1 MNPVQKNKKHEPGI
15 TQLENGNWE
24 ARLTVKGIQAE
35 ATHKTKSE
43 AVAWREAMKT
53 DLKRCPKGIRYFRKL
68 WFAELESPQGKISE
82 SFSDLNTAIS
92 WQLHTRA
99 EITSGNWIPQESKT
113 LTISQYLPTWR
124 NSIITVSHK
133 TRREYEST
141 IRNHVVPHFGEAKL
155 REISNEK
162 LRDWVSLLHD
172 RGVGATTIRNAKA
185 RLQNILQL
193 AVVDGKIPFN
203 PAAGLKTP
211 KIIKKE
217 MRALTWAQT
226 LEFANACGEL
236 RTFVLFSALVGTRI
250 GETLALKV
258 KDIDYENDTITISGG
273 WTEDEN
279 GLPILSTTKTD
290 ETRTV
295 KIPANIRPL
304 IEDLTQGQPKSAFLF
319 RNTKGGPLD
328 DHNIRRTYFAP
339 ARAATGIDFVTPHTL
354 RHTCASLLIAKGVD
368 ATTVAGILG
377 HSDATTTLRFY
388 AHFYK
393 ELGEKAIDAVGSL
406 PL

>member
-1 MNPVQKNKKHEPGI
+1 
-15 TQLENGNWE
+15 
-24 ARLTVKGIQAE
+24 
-35 ATHKTKSE
+35 
-43 AVAWREAMKT
+43 
-53 DLKRCPKGIRYFRKL
+53 
-68 WFAELESPQGKISE
+68 
-82 SFSDLNTAIS
+82 
-92 WQLHTRA
+92 
-99 EITSGNWIPQESKT
+99 
-113 LTISQYLPTWR
+113 
-124 NSIITVSHK
+124 
-133 TRREYEST
+133 
-141 IRNHVVPHFGEAKL
+141 
-155 REISNEK
+155 
-162 LRDWVSLLHD
+162 
-172 RGVGATTIRNAKA
+172 
-185 RLQNILQL
+185 
-193 AVVDGKIPFN
+193 
-203 PAAGLKTP
+203 
-211 KIIKKE
+211 

-304 IEDLTQGQPKSAFLF
+304 IEELTQDQPKSAFLF

-339 ARAATGIDFVTPHTL
+339 ARLATGIDFVTPHTL

-368 ATTVAGILG
+368 PTTVAGILG